1 MRRARLV
8 PMVAAL
14 RASAAVVVAR
24 GKPVICLAHVTNAMG
39 RDEGDFEK
47 GEADGTAEVLRILA
61 VLSRALAGTANAPEG

>member
-14 RASAAVVVAR
+14 RASAAVVAR

-39 RDEGDFEK
+39 RDEGDFKK